1 MKALWQICWWAAFT
15 LILACLFLS
24 LSYTFG
30 EALFIATLY
39 LPGIFLLRQW
49 LPQLPARTTAE
60 SEWDED
66 EGPLTR
72 RKWLSCAGFFLALI
86 LLETLLVLLAHLLV
100 LSPPDNPLAV
110 TSPVLLYN
118 PVLALIILGAG
129 YGWGLLMEWSRKRW
143 LPEKEPTIDF
153 VSDRQKVS
161 VPIASILF
169 IESRDTE
176 VYIHLRRRD
185 GLPQQDA
192 HLPLG
197 IHPRQRL
204 PPHPPGL
211 SGQRRPHRA
220 HHPRRRLPRR
230 PIPPPVPEVPG
241 QREIGC
247 RARWGPFLCPGP

>member
-1 MKALWQICWWAAFT
+1 MKALWQISWWAAFI
-15 LILACLFLS
+15 LVLACLFLS

-49 LPQLPARTTAE
+49 IPQLPARTTAE

-110 TSPVLLYN
+110 TSPILLYN

-129 YGWGLLMEWSRKRW
+129 YGWGLLTEWSRKRW
-143 LPEKEPTIDF
+143 LPEKEPAIDF

-176 VYIHLRRRD
+176 VYIHLAD
-185 GLPQQDA
+185 GTAYRNKTPISRWESILGSGFLRIHRAYLVNAARIERTTPDA
-192 HLPLG
+192 VFLAGQSLPLS
-197 IHPRQRL
+197 RKYRDN
-204 PPHPPGL
+204 
-211 SGQRRPHRA
+211 
-220 HHPRRRLPRR
+220 
-230 PIPPPVPEVPG
+230 VK
-241 QREIGC
+241 
-247 RARWGPFLCPGP
+247 